1 MIKIMK
7 QSKYII
13 IGCLSLMLG
22 FSSCEMKDELLGD
35 KETATQMGT
44 LEVDLASVY
53 NNGEIV
59 IGRAGNT
66 ATDNGETE
74 GSFSE
79 EDTNVDNYTLIITN
93 TDTQT
98 EVEKG
103 LVKDLKGEDGKLS
116 FPLEAG
122 KYNVKAYNYDG
133 ANVNV
138 STRPYFEGSTDF
150 TIEGGKG
157 ASVPLTCK
165 LACVEV
171 ALKLTE
177 SFTYAFKDDYSI
189 TVDNGDG
196 ANKIFNKGNIGTKY
210 YFKTPANKNSL
221 TVSVKATSKE
231 GNPIDMKYNV
241 QKPGDAEGNL
251 ANLEG
256 GDAFLINLTEA
267 GATDSY
273 VQIGISVDLTFTPDG
288 SSFEIPIENITGGDI
303 TVTPPDSG
311 GDTGGGDTPS
321 DENTLTVTGI
331 PQTYNLSI
339 SDLLSGAAQMPTI
352 EVNISTSLNGSS
364 DGIKSL
370 KVSIS
375 STNTTFSDILLK
387 EMDLD
392 TPFDLCNLE
401 GRQAKTELIGLLLDS
416 STYEQLHSGTL
427 KSYPFAVTNLVG
439 LLVEQSLIGTHTF
452 NLTISDGKS
461 TKSGALTVVVK

>member
-59 IGRAGNT
+59 VGRANNT
-66 ATDNGETE
+66 ATDNGDVE

-93 TDTQT
+93 TETQT

-103 LVKDLKGEDGKLS
+103 LVKELKGEDGKLS

-177 SFTYAFKDDYSI
+177 SFTNAFKDDYSI

-196 ANKIFNKGNIGTKY
+196 ANQIFNKDNIGTKY

-221 TVSVKATSKE
+221 TVSVKATSVE
-231 GNPIDMKYNV
+231 GNPIDMKYTV

-267 GATDSY
+267 GATDSH
-273 VQIGISVDLTFTPDG
+273 VQIGISVDLTFTSDG

-303 TVTPPDSG
+303 TVTPPSG
-311 GDTGGGDTPS
+311 GGGNTPAAGITFTGLPATYNCVNGDKTIAGLQDVYIKVS
-321 DENTLTVTGI
+321 ENSTGI
-331 PQTYNLSI
+331 KNLNVTI
-339 SDLLSGAAQMPTI
+339 SGAI
-352 EVNISTSLNGSS
+352 ESLLGMVPSLTSS
-364 DGIKSL
+364 
-370 KVSIS
+370 
-375 STNTTFSDILLK
+375 FDI
-387 EMDLD
+387 
-392 TPFDLCNLE
+392 CNLDE
-401 GRQAKTELIGLLLDS
+401 GVKTALVGLGLITEEDY
-416 STYEQLHSGTL
+416 TNLHAGTL
-427 KSYPFAVTNLVG
+427 KEFTFSLSG
-439 LLVEQSLIGTHTF
+439 LLVLVPQATTGTSTF
-452 NLTISDGKS
+452 NLSVNDGV
-461 TKSGALTVVVK
+461 TTSGGNITVNVSAAGGE

>member
-1 MIKIMK
+1 MK

-196 ANKIFNKGNIGTKY
+196 ANQIFNKDNIGTKY

-221 TVSVKATSKE
+221 TVSVKATSVE
-231 GNPIDMKYNV
+231 GNPIDMGYTV

-303 TVTPPDSG
+303 TVTPPSG
-311 GDTGGGDTPS
+311 GDEPGGGDTPAAGITFTGLPATYNCAFG
-321 DENTLTVTGI
+321 DETIAGLQNVVINVSENSTGI
-331 PQTYNLSI
+331 KNLNVTI
-339 SDLLSGAAQMPTI
+339 SGAI
-352 EVNISTSLNGSS
+352 ESLLGMVPSLTSS
-364 DGIKSL
+364 
-370 KVSIS
+370 
-375 STNTTFSDILLK
+375 FDI
-387 EMDLD
+387 
-392 TPFDLCNLE
+392 CNLDD
-401 GRQAKTELIGLLLDS
+401 GVKSALVGLGLITEEDY
-416 STYEQLHSGTL
+416 TNLHAGTL
-427 KSYPFAVTNLVG
+427 KEFTFSLSG
-439 LLVEQSLIGTHTF
+439 LLVLVPKVTTGTSTFSLSV
-452 NLTISDGKS
+452 NDGV
-461 TKSGALTVVVK
+461 TTSGGNITVNVSAAGGE

>member
-59 IGRAGNT
+59 VGRANNT
-66 ATDNGETE
+66 ATDNGDVE

-93 TDTQT
+93 TETQT

-103 LVKDLKGEDGKLS
+103 LVKELKGEDGKLS

-138 STRPYFEGSTDF
+138 SERPYFEGSTDF
-150 TIEGGKG
+150 TIEGGKS

-171 ALKLTE
+171 ALKLTK
-177 SFTYAFKDDYSI
+177 SFKEAFKDDYAI

-196 ANKIFNKGNIGTKY
+196 ASDVFTKDNIDTKL

-221 TVSVKATSKE
+221 NVSVKATSKE
-231 GNPIDMKYNV
+231 GNPIDMKYTV

-267 GATDSY
+267 GATDSH
-273 VQIGISVDLTFTPDG
+273 VQIGISVDLTFTSDG

-303 TVTPPDSG
+303 TVTPPSG
-311 GDTGGGDTPS
+311 GDEPGGGDTPAAGITFTGLPATYNCVNGDKTIAGLQDVYIKVS
-321 DENTLTVTGI
+321 ENSTGI
-331 PQTYNLSI
+331 KNLNVTI
-339 SDLLSGAAQMPTI
+339 SGAI
-352 EVNISTSLNGSS
+352 ESLLGMVPSLTSS
-364 DGIKSL
+364 
-370 KVSIS
+370 
-375 STNTTFSDILLK
+375 FDI
-387 EMDLD
+387 
-392 TPFDLCNLE
+392 CNLDD
-401 GRQAKTELIGLLLDS
+401 GVKSALVGLKLITEED
-416 STYEQLHSGTL
+416 YANLHAGTL
-427 KSYPFAVTNLVG
+427 KEFTFSLSG
-439 LLVEQSLIGTHTF
+439 LLVLVPQVTTGTSTFSLSV
-452 NLTISDGKS
+452 NDGV
-461 TKSGALTVVVK
+461 TTSGGNITVNVSAAGGE

>member
-35 KETATQMGT
+35 KETATPMGT

-59 IGRAGNT
+59 VGRANNT
-66 ATDNGETE
+66 ATDNGDVE

-138 STRPYFEGSTDF
+138 SERPYFEGSTDF

-165 LACVEV
+165 LACIEV
-171 ALKLTE
+171 ALKLTD
-177 SFTYAFKDDYSI
+177 SFKEAFKDDYSI
-189 TVDNGDG
+189 VVDNGDG
-196 ANKIFNKGNIGTKY
+196 VNYEFTNANIGTKY

-221 TVSVKATSKE
+221 NVSVKATSVE
-231 GNPIDMKYNV
+231 DNPIDMKYNV

-267 GATDSY
+267 GATDSH
-273 VQIGISVDLTFTPDG
+273 VQIGISVDLTFTSDG

-303 TVTPPDSG
+303 TVTPPSG
-311 GDTGGGDTPS
+311 GDEPGGGDTPAAGITFTGLPATYNCVS
-321 DENTLTVTGI
+321 GDKTIAGLQDVYIKVSENSTGI
-331 PQTYNLSI
+331 KNLNVTI
-339 SDLLSGAAQMPTI
+339 SGAI
-352 EVNISTSLNGSS
+352 ESLLGVVSLPSS
-364 DGIKSL
+364 
-370 KVSIS
+370 
-375 STNTTFSDILLK
+375 FDI
-387 EMDLD
+387 
-392 TPFDLCNLE
+392 CNLDD
-401 GRQAKTELIGLLLDS
+401 GVKSALVGLGLITEEDY
-416 STYEQLHSGTL
+416 TNLHAGTL
-427 KSYPFAVTNLVG
+427 KEFTFSLSG
-439 LLVEQSLIGTHTF
+439 LLVLVPKVTTGTSTFSLSV
-452 NLTISDGKS
+452 NDGV
-461 TKSGALTVVVK
+461 TTSGGDITVNVSAAAGE

>member
-59 IGRAGNT
+59 VGRANNT
-66 ATDNGETE
+66 ATDNGDVE

-138 STRPYFEGSTDF
+138 SERPYFEGSTDF

-165 LACVEV
+165 LACIEV
-171 ALKLTE
+171 ALKLTY
-177 SFTYAFKDDYSI
+177 SFKEAFKDDYAI

-196 ANKIFNKGNIGTKY
+196 ASDVFTKDKIDTKL

-221 TVSVKATSKE
+221 NVSVKATSKE
-231 GNPIDMKYNV
+231 GNPIEMKYTV

-303 TVTPPDSG
+303 TVTPPSGGGGNTPAAGITFTGLPATYNCIKGDQTIAGLQNVRIQTANGIKKLEVTISGEISTLAGGMLGTLTFDICNLDEGVKTMLVSTLHLITEEDYTKLHAGTCTDYTFNLSGLLVLVPQVTTGTSTFSLSVNDGVTTSG
-311 GDTGGGDTPS
+311 GDI
-321 DENTLTVTGI
+321 TV
-331 PQTYNLSI
+331 NVS
-339 SDLLSGAAQMPTI
+339 AA
-352 EVNISTSLNGSS
+352 
-364 DGIKSL
+364 
-370 KVSIS
+370 
-375 STNTTFSDILLK
+375 
-387 EMDLD
+387 
-392 TPFDLCNLE
+392 E
-401 GRQAKTELIGLLLDS
+401 GE
-416 STYEQLHSGTL
+416 
-427 KSYPFAVTNLVG
+427 
-439 LLVEQSLIGTHTF
+439 
-452 NLTISDGKS
+452 
-461 TKSGALTVVVK
+461 

>member
-1 MIKIMK
+1 MK

-59 IGRAGNT
+59 VGRANNT
-66 ATDNGETE
+66 ATDNGDVE

-133 ANVNV
+133 ANVTT
-138 STRPYFEGSTDF
+138 SERPYFEGLTDF

-165 LACVEV
+165 LACIEV
-171 ALKLTE
+171 ALKLTD
-177 SFTYAFKDDYSI
+177 SFKKAFKDDYSI
-189 TVDNGDG
+189 VVDNGDG
-196 ANKIFNKGNIGTKY
+196 ASDVFTKDNIDTKL

-221 TVSVKATSKE
+221 NVSVKATSKE
-231 GNPIDMKYNV
+231 GNPIDMKYTV

-303 TVTPPDSG
+303 TVTPPSG
-311 GDTGGGDTPS
+311 GGGNTPAAGITFTGLPATYNCMHGGSIEGVQDVRIQTS
-321 DENTLTVTGI
+321 NGIKNLTVTMDGEIVNALGI
-331 PQTYNLSI
+331 IGMPASFDICNLDETLKAVLTGLPLISEDDYNKLHAGTVTDFTFKVSSLLNMVPTVVI
-339 SDLLSGAAQMPTI
+339 S
-352 EVNISTSLNGSS
+352 GSS
-364 DGIKSL
+364 TFNVSVNDG
-370 KVSIS
+370 VT
-375 STNTTFSDILLK
+375 TN
-387 EMDLD
+387 
-392 TPFDLCNLE
+392 
-401 GRQAKTELIGLLLDS
+401 
-416 STYEQLHSGTL
+416 SGT
-427 KSYPFAVTNLVG
+427 
-439 LLVEQSLIGTHTF
+439 I
-452 NLTISDGKS
+452 
-461 TKSGALTVVVK
+461 TVNVN

>member
-1 MIKIMK
+1 MK
-7 QSKYII
+7 LSKYII

-22 FSSCEMKDELLGD
+22 FSSCEMKDELLGN

-66 ATDNGETE
+66 ATDSGETE
-74 GSFSE
+74 GNFSE

-133 ANVNV
+133 ANVTT
-138 STRPYFEGSTDF
+138 SERPYFEGSTDF

-165 LACVEV
+165 LACIEV
-171 ALKLTE
+171 ALNLTD
-177 SFTYAFKDDYSI
+177 SFKEAFKDDYSI

-196 ANKIFNKGNIGTKY
+196 ASNIFTKDNIGTKL
-210 YFKTPANKNSL
+210 YFKTPVNKNSL
-221 TVSVKATSKE
+221 NVSVKATSVE
-231 GNPIDMKYNV
+231 ENPIDMKYTV
-241 QKPGDAEGNL
+241 QKPDAEGNL

-273 VQIGISVDLTFTPDG
+273 VQIGISVDLTFTPEG
-288 SSFEIPIENITGGDI
+288 SSFEIPIENITGGNI
-303 TVTPPDSG
+303 TVTPPAG
-311 GDTGGGDTPS
+311 GGESGGGDTPAAGI
-321 DENTLTVTGI
+321 TFTGL
-331 PQTYNLSI
+331 PATYNCVNGDQTIAGLQNVRI
-339 SDLLSGAAQMPTI
+339 QAA
-352 EVNISTSLNGSS
+352 
-364 DGIKSL
+364 DGIKKL
-370 KVSIS
+370 EVTIS
-375 STNTTFSDILLK
+375 GEISTLAGGMLGTLTFDI
-387 EMDLD
+387 
-392 TPFDLCNLE
+392 CNLGE
-401 GRQAKTELIGLLLDS
+401 DVKAK
-416 STYEQLHSGTL
+416 
-427 KSYPFAVTNLVG
+427 LVG
-439 LLVEQSLIGTHTF
+439 LELITEEDYTKLHAGTCTDYTF
-452 NLTISDGKS
+452 NLGRLLVLVPQVTTGTSTFNLSVNDGV
-461 TKSGALTVVVK
+461 TTSGGNITVNVSAAGGE

>member
-1 MIKIMK
+1 
-7 QSKYII
+7 
-13 IGCLSLMLG
+13 MLG

-35 KETATQMGT
+35 KETATPMGT

-59 IGRAGNT
+59 VGRANNT
-66 ATDNGETE
+66 ATDNGDVE

-93 TDTQT
+93 TDTKT

-103 LVKDLKGEDGKLS
+103 LVKELKGEDGKLS

-133 ANVNV
+133 SNVNV
-138 STRPYFEGSTDF
+138 SERPYFEGSTDF

-165 LACVEV
+165 LACIEV
-171 ALKLTE
+171 ALKLTD
-177 SFTYAFKDDYSI
+177 SFKEAFKENYSI
-189 TVDNGDG
+189 MVDNGDG
-196 ANKIFNKGNIGTKY
+196 VNYEFTNANIGTKY

-221 TVSVKATSKE
+221 NVSVKATSVE

-303 TVTPPDSG
+303 TVTPPSG
-311 GDTGGGDTPS
+311 GGGNTPAAGITFTGLPATYNCMYGGSIEGVQDVRIQTS
-321 DENTLTVTGI
+321 NGIKNLTVTMDGEI
-331 PQTYNLSI
+331 VNALGTIGMPASFDICNLDETLKAVLTGLPLISEDDYNKLHAGTVTDFTFKVSSLLNMVPTVVI
-339 SDLLSGAAQMPTI
+339 S
-352 EVNISTSLNGSS
+352 GSS
-364 DGIKSL
+364 TFNVSVNDG
-370 KVSIS
+370 VT
-375 STNTTFSDILLK
+375 TN
-387 EMDLD
+387 
-392 TPFDLCNLE
+392 
-401 GRQAKTELIGLLLDS
+401 
-416 STYEQLHSGTL
+416 SGT
-427 KSYPFAVTNLVG
+427 
-439 LLVEQSLIGTHTF
+439 I
-452 NLTISDGKS
+452 
-461 TKSGALTVVVK
+461 TVNVN

>member
-1 MIKIMK
+1 MK

-177 SFTYAFKDDYSI
+177 SFTNAFKDDYSI

-196 ANKIFNKGNIGTKY
+196 ANQIFKKDNIGTKY

-221 TVSVKATSKE
+221 TVSVKATSVE
-231 GNPIDMKYNV
+231 GNPIDMGYTV

-303 TVTPPDSG
+303 TVTPPSG
-311 GDTGGGDTPS
+311 GNTGGNEGGGGSDTS
-321 DENTLTVTGI
+321 EGI
-331 PQTYNLSI
+331 TFKGLPATYSATAGSESI
-339 SDLLSGAAQMPTI
+339 DGLQDVVINVS
-352 EVNISTSLNGSS
+352 STST
-364 DGIKSL
+364 GIKSL
-370 KVSIS
+370 QVSI
-375 STNTTFSDILLK
+375 TGDIVPMLNIPGVM
-387 EMDLD
+387 EI
-392 TPFDLCNLE
+392 PESFDLCNLDE
-401 GRQAKTELIGLLLDS
+401 TLQTTIIDVLHLISSQDYNGLHAGTIKEFTVKLGDLLTLVPGVTS
-416 STYEQLHSGTL
+416 SGTQSVFTL
-427 KSYPFAVTNLVG
+427 SVDDGITTN
-439 LLVEQSLIGTHTF
+439 
-452 NLTISDGKS
+452 
-461 TKSGALTVVVK
+461 SGSITVNVN

>member
-1 MIKIMK
+1 MK

-177 SFTYAFKDDYSI
+177 SFTNAFKDDYSI

-196 ANKIFNKGNIGTKY
+196 ANQIFKKDNIGTKY

-221 TVSVKATSKE
+221 TVSVKATSVE
-231 GNPIDMKYNV
+231 GNPIDMGYTV

-267 GATDSY
+267 GATDSH
-273 VQIGISVDLTFTPDG
+273 VQIGISVDLTFTSDG

-303 TVTPPDSG
+303 TVTPPSG
-311 GDTGGGDTPS
+311 GDEPGGGDTPAAGITFTGLPATYNCVNGDKTIAGLQDVYIKVS
-321 DENTLTVTGI
+321 ENSTGI
-331 PQTYNLSI
+331 KNLNVTI
-339 SDLLSGAAQMPTI
+339 SGAI
-352 EVNISTSLNGSS
+352 ESLLGMVPSLTSS
-364 DGIKSL
+364 
-370 KVSIS
+370 
-375 STNTTFSDILLK
+375 FDI
-387 EMDLD
+387 
-392 TPFDLCNLE
+392 CNLDE
-401 GRQAKTELIGLLLDS
+401 GVKTALVGLGLITEEDY
-416 STYEQLHSGTL
+416 TNLHAGTL
-427 KSYPFAVTNLVG
+427 KEFTFSLSG
-439 LLVEQSLIGTHTF
+439 LLVLVPQATTGTSTF
-452 NLTISDGKS
+452 NLSVNDGV
-461 TKSGALTVVVK
+461 TTSGGNITVNVSAAGGE

>member
-1 MIKIMK
+1 MK

-13 IGCLSLMLG
+13 MGCLSLMLG
-22 FSSCEMKDELLGD
+22 FSSCEMKDELLGE
-35 KETATQMGT
+35 KGQGTEMGT
-44 LEVDLASVY
+44 LEVDLSAVY
-53 NNGEIV
+53 TNGEIV
-59 IGRAGNT
+59 VGRANNT

-79 EDTNVDNYTLIITN
+79 EDTNTDNYTLIITN
-93 TDTQT
+93 TETQA
-98 EVEKG
+98 EVGKG
-103 LVKDLKGEDGKLS
+103 LVKELKDENGKLS
-116 FPLEAG
+116 FPLESG

-157 ASVPLTCK
+157 ASVPLECK

-171 ALKLTE
+171 AFHLTKD
-177 SFTYAFKDDYSI
+177 FTDAFKDDYSI
-189 TVDNGDG
+189 TVNNGDG
-196 ANKIFNKGNIGTKY
+196 ANQIFNKDNINTKY

-221 TVSVKATSKE
+221 TVSIKATSVE
-231 GNPIDMKYNV
+231 DNPIAMNYTV

-273 VQIGISVDLTFTPDG
+273 VQIGISVDLTFTQDG
-288 SSFEIPIENITGGDI
+288 SSFEIPFENITGEDI
-303 TVTPPDSG
+303 TVNPPSGG

-321 DENTLTVTGI
+321 GENTLTVTGI

-375 STNTTFSDILLK
+375 STNETFTNVLLK
-387 EMDLD
+387 GMDLD

>member
-177 SFTYAFKDDYSI
+177 SFTNAFKDDYSI

-196 ANKIFNKGNIGTKY
+196 ANQIFKKDNIGTKY

-221 TVSVKATSKE
+221 TVSVKATSVE
-231 GNPIDMKYNV
+231 GNPIDMGYTV

-267 GATDSY
+267 GATDSH
-273 VQIGISVDLTFTPDG
+273 VQIGISVDLTFTSDG

-303 TVTPPDSG
+303 TVTPPSG
-311 GDTGGGDTPS
+311 GDEPGGGDTPAAGITFTGLPATYNCVNGDQTIAGLQDVYIKVS
-321 DENTLTVTGI
+321 ENSTGI
-331 PQTYNLSI
+331 KNLNVTI
-339 SDLLSGAAQMPTI
+339 SGAI
-352 EVNISTSLNGSS
+352 ESLLGMVPSLTSS
-364 DGIKSL
+364 
-370 KVSIS
+370 
-375 STNTTFSDILLK
+375 FDI
-387 EMDLD
+387 
-392 TPFDLCNLE
+392 CNLDE
-401 GRQAKTELIGLLLDS
+401 GVKTALVGLGLITEEDY
-416 STYEQLHSGTL
+416 TNLHAGTL
-427 KSYPFAVTNLVG
+427 KEFTFSLSG
-439 LLVEQSLIGTHTF
+439 LLVLVPQATTGTSTF
-452 NLTISDGKS
+452 NLSVNDGV
-461 TKSGALTVVVK
+461 TTSGGNITVNVSAAGGE

>member
-221 TVSVKATSKE
+221 TVSVKATSVE

-303 TVTPPDSG
+303 TVTPPSG
-311 GDTGGGDTPS
+311 GDEPGGDTPS
-321 DENTLTVTGI
+321 GENTLTVTGI
-331 PQTYNLSI
+331 PATYNLTLTGSVPEI
-339 SDLLSGAAQMPTI
+339 AVHM
-352 EVNISTSLNGSS
+352 STTAE
-364 DGIKSL
+364 GIKSL
-370 KVSIS
+370 RVSIDS
-375 STNTTFSDILLK
+375 DNQTFLGLLEGMSLEK
-387 EMDLD
+387 
-392 TPFDLCNLE
+392 PFDLCDLE
-401 GRQAKTELIGLLLDS
+401 EKTETKSNLIDVGLIS
-416 STYEQLHSGTL
+416 EESYAELHSGSL
-427 KSYPFAVTNLVG
+427 KSYDFIVTQLVSLLPTTG
-439 LLVEQSLIGTHTF
+439 LTGTHTF
-452 NLTISDGKS
+452 NLTISDGVSEK
-461 TKSGALTVVVK
+461 TGALTVNVN

>member
-1 MIKIMK
+1 MK

-133 ANVNV
+133 ANVTT
-138 STRPYFEGSTDF
+138 SERPYFEGSTDF

-165 LACVEV
+165 LACIEV
-171 ALKLTE
+171 ALKLTD
-177 SFTYAFKDDYSI
+177 SFKKAFKDDYAI

-196 ANKIFNKGNIGTKY
+196 ASDVFTKDNIDTKL

-221 TVSVKATSKE
+221 NVSVKATSKE

-273 VQIGISVDLTFTPDG
+273 IQKIEISVDLTFTQDG
-288 SSFEIPIENITGGDI
+288 SSFEIPFENITGEDI
-303 TVTPPDSG
+303 TVTPPD
-311 GDTGGGDTPS
+311 GGGTNPPS
-321 DENTLTVTGI
+321 GENTLTVTGI
-331 PQTYNLSI
+331 PQTYNLTLTGTVPEI
-339 SDLLSGAAQMPTI
+339 AVHMETT
-352 EVNISTSLNGSS
+352 EE
-364 DGIKSL
+364 GIKSL
-370 KVSIS
+370 LVSIDS
-375 STNTTFSDILLK
+375 DNDTFLGLLAGMSLG
-387 EMDLD
+387 E
-392 TPFDLCNLE
+392 PFDLCDLEAKPDTKSNLITVGLISE
-401 GRQAKTELIGLLLDS
+401 DSYAK
-416 STYEQLHSGTL
+416 LHSGSL
-427 KSYPFAVTNLVG
+427 KSYDFIVTQLVG
-439 LLVEQSLIGTHTF
+439 LLPSTGLTGTHTF
-452 NLTISDGKS
+452 NLTISDGVTEK
-461 TKSGALTVVVK
+461 TGALTVNVN

>member
-59 IGRAGNT
+59 VGRANNT
-66 ATDNGETE
+66 ATDNGDVE

-133 ANVNV
+133 ANVTT
-138 STRPYFEGSTDF
+138 SERPYFEGSTDF

-165 LACVEV
+165 LACIEV
-171 ALKLTE
+171 ALKLTD
-177 SFTYAFKDDYSI
+177 SFKKAFKDDYVI

-196 ANKIFNKGNIGTKY
+196 ASDVFTKDNIDTKL

-221 TVSVKATSKE
+221 NVSVKATSKE
-231 GNPIDMKYNV
+231 GNPIDMKYTV

-267 GATDSY
+267 GATDSH
-273 VQIGISVDLTFTPDG
+273 VQIGISVDLTFTSDG

-303 TVTPPDSG
+303 TVTPPSG
-311 GDTGGGDTPS
+311 GDEPGGGDTPAAGITFTGLPATYNCVNGDQTIAGLQNVRIQTANGIKKLEVTIS
-321 DENTLTVTGI
+321 GEISTLAGGMLGTLT
-331 PQTYNLSI
+331 
-339 SDLLSGAAQMPTI
+339 
-352 EVNISTSLNGSS
+352 
-364 DGIKSL
+364 
-370 KVSIS
+370 
-375 STNTTFSDILLK
+375 FDI
-387 EMDLD
+387 
-392 TPFDLCNLE
+392 CNLDE
-401 GRQAKTELIGLLLDS
+401 DVKAK
-416 STYEQLHSGTL
+416 
-427 KSYPFAVTNLVG
+427 LVG
-439 LLVEQSLIGTHTF
+439 LQLITEEDYAKLQLGTCVDYTF
-452 NLTISDGKS
+452 NLGELLVLVPQVTIGTSTFNLSVNDGV
-461 TKSGALTVVVK
+461 TTSGGNITVNVSAAGGE

>member
-1 MIKIMK
+1 MK

-59 IGRAGNT
+59 VGRANNT
-66 ATDNGETE
+66 ATDNGDVE

-93 TDTQT
+93 TETQT

-103 LVKDLKGEDGKLS
+103 LVKELKGEDGKLS

-138 STRPYFEGSTDF
+138 SERPYFEGSTDF
-150 TIEGGKG
+150 TIEGGKS

-171 ALKLTE
+171 ALKLTK
-177 SFTYAFKDDYSI
+177 SFKEAFKDDYAI
-189 TVDNGDG
+189 TVDNGES
-196 ANKIFNKGNIGTKY
+196 ANKIFKKENIGIKS

-221 TVSVKATSKE
+221 KVSVKATSVE
-231 GNPIDMKYNV
+231 GNPINDLVFNV

-251 ANLEG
+251 ANLED

-267 GATDSY
+267 GATDSH
-273 VQIGISVDLTFTPDG
+273 VQIGISVDLTFTSDG

-303 TVTPPDSG
+303 TVTPPSG
-311 GDTGGGDTPS
+311 GDEPGGGDTPA
-321 DENTLTVTGI
+321 TLIVTGI
-331 PQTYNLSI
+331 PQTYNLSV
-339 SDLLSGAAQMPTI
+339 SALAGGAEMPNV
-352 EVNISTSLNGSS
+352 EVVISTSN
-364 DGIKSL
+364 GIKSL
-370 KVSIS
+370 IVSIDGDQKFMGMLS
-375 STNTTFSDILLK
+375 A
-387 EMDLD
+387 MDLAE
-392 TPFDLCNLE
+392 PFDLCNLE
-401 GRQAKTELIGLLLDS
+401 DRSTAKDQLLTLRLINDES
-416 STYEQLHSGTL
+416 YAQLHSGQTTA
-427 KSYPFAVTNLVG
+427 YTFAVTSLVRI
-439 LLVEQSLIGTHTF
+439 LPSTNLIGTFTF
-452 NLTISDGKS
+452 NLTISDGVS
-461 TKSGALTVVVK
+461 TKEGALIVNVTE

>member
-93 TDTQT
+93 TETQT

-103 LVKDLKGEDGKLS
+103 LVKELKGEDGKLS

-177 SFTYAFKDDYSI
+177 SFTNAFKDDYSI

-196 ANKIFNKGNIGTKY
+196 ASDVFTKDNIDTKL

-221 TVSVKATSKE
+221 NVSVKATSKE
-231 GNPIDMKYNV
+231 GNPIDMKYTV

-251 ANLEG
+251 ANLED

-267 GATDSY
+267 GATESH
-273 VQIGISVDLTFTPDG
+273 VHIGISVELTFTPEG

-303 TVTPPDSG
+303 TVTPPSG
-311 GDTGGGDTPS
+311 GDEPGGGDTPA
-321 DENTLTVTGI
+321 TLKVTGI
-331 PQTYNLSI
+331 PQTYNLSV
-339 SDLLSGAAQMPTI
+339 SALAGGAEMPNV
-352 EVNISTSLNGSS
+352 EVGISTSN
-364 DGIKSL
+364 GIKSL
-370 KVSIS
+370 IVSIDGDQ
-375 STNTTFSDILLK
+375 TFMGLLSA
-387 EMDLD
+387 MDLAK
-392 TPFDLCNLE
+392 PFDLCNLE
-401 GRQAKTELIGLLLDS
+401 DRSTAKTQLLSLHLIDDKS
-416 STYEQLHSGTL
+416 YAQLHSGQTTA
-427 KSYPFAVTNLVG
+427 YTFAVTSLVRI
-439 LLVEQSLIGTHTF
+439 LPSTNLIGTFTF
-452 NLTISDGKS
+452 NLTISDGVS
-461 TKSGALTVVVK
+461 TKEGALIVNVTE

>member
-93 TDTQT
+93 TDTKT

-103 LVKDLKGEDGKLS
+103 LVKELKGEDGKLS

-133 ANVNV
+133 SNVNV
-138 STRPYFEGSTDF
+138 SERPYFEGSTDF

-165 LACVEV
+165 LACIEV
-171 ALKLTE
+171 ALKLTD
-177 SFTYAFKDDYSI
+177 SFKEAFKENYSI
-189 TVDNGDG
+189 MVDNGDG
-196 ANKIFNKGNIGTKY
+196 VNYEFTNANIGTKY

-221 TVSVKATSKE
+221 NVSVKATSVE

-303 TVTPPDSG
+303 TVTPPSG
-311 GDTGGGDTPS
+311 GDEPGGGDTPAAGITFTGLPATYNCVNGDKTIAGLQDVYIKVS
-321 DENTLTVTGI
+321 ENSTGI
-331 PQTYNLSI
+331 KNLNVTI
-339 SDLLSGAAQMPTI
+339 SGAT
-352 EVNISTSLNGSS
+352 ESLLGMVQLPSS
-364 DGIKSL
+364 
-370 KVSIS
+370 
-375 STNTTFSDILLK
+375 FDI
-387 EMDLD
+387 
-392 TPFDLCNLE
+392 CNLDK
-401 GRQAKTELIGLLLDS
+401 GVKTALVGLGLITEEDY
-416 STYEQLHSGTL
+416 TNLHAGTL
-427 KSYPFAVTNLVG
+427 KEFTFKLGG
-439 LLVEQSLIGTHTF
+439 LLVLVPQTTTGTSTF
-452 NLTISDGKS
+452 NLSVNDGV
-461 TKSGALTVVVK
+461 TTSGGNITVNVSAAVGGE

>member
-35 KETATQMGT
+35 KETATPMGT

-59 IGRAGNT
+59 VGRANNT
-66 ATDNGETE
+66 ATDNGDVE

-93 TDTQT
+93 TDTKT

-103 LVKDLKGEDGKLS
+103 LVKELKGEDGKLS

-133 ANVNV
+133 SNVNV
-138 STRPYFEGSTDF
+138 SERPYFEGSTDF

-165 LACVEV
+165 LACIEV
-171 ALKLTE
+171 ALKLTD
-177 SFTYAFKDDYSI
+177 SFKEAFKENYSI
-189 TVDNGDG
+189 MVDNGDG
-196 ANKIFNKGNIGTKY
+196 VNYEFTNANIGTKY

-221 TVSVKATSKE
+221 NVSVKATSVE
-231 GNPIDMKYNV
+231 GNPIDMGYTV

-303 TVTPPDSG
+303 TVTPPSG
-311 GDTGGGDTPS
+311 GGGNTPAAGITFTGLPATYNCMHGGSIEGVQDVRIQTS
-321 DENTLTVTGI
+321 NGIKNLTVTMDGEI
-331 PQTYNLSI
+331 VNALGTIGMPASFDICNLDETLKAVLTGLPLISEDDYNKLHAGTVTDFTFKVSSLLNMVPTVVI
-339 SDLLSGAAQMPTI
+339 S
-352 EVNISTSLNGSS
+352 GSS
-364 DGIKSL
+364 TFNVSVNDG
-370 KVSIS
+370 VT
-375 STNTTFSDILLK
+375 TN
-387 EMDLD
+387 
-392 TPFDLCNLE
+392 
-401 GRQAKTELIGLLLDS
+401 
-416 STYEQLHSGTL
+416 SGT
-427 KSYPFAVTNLVG
+427 
-439 LLVEQSLIGTHTF
+439 I
-452 NLTISDGKS
+452 
-461 TKSGALTVVVK
+461 TVNVN

>member
-59 IGRAGNT
+59 VGRANNT
-66 ATDNGETE
+66 ATDNGDVE

-133 ANVNV
+133 SNVNV
-138 STRPYFEGSTDF
+138 SERPYFEGSTDF

-165 LACVEV
+165 LACIEV
-171 ALKLTE
+171 ALNLTD
-177 SFTYAFKDDYSI
+177 SFKDSFKDDYSI
-189 TVDNGDG
+189 VVDNGDG
-196 ANKIFNKGNIGTKY
+196 VNHEFTNANIGTKY

-221 TVSVKATSKE
+221 NVSVKATSLE
-231 GNPIDMKYNV
+231 DNPIDMKYTV

-267 GATDSY
+267 GATDSH
-273 VQIGISVDLTFTPDG
+273 VQIGISVDLTFTSDG

-303 TVTPPDSG
+303 TVTPPSG
-311 GDTGGGDTPS
+311 GDEPGGGDTPAAGI
-321 DENTLTVTGI
+321 TFTGL
-331 PQTYNLSI
+331 PATYSATAGSESI
-339 SDLLSGAAQMPTI
+339 DGLQDVVINVS
-352 EVNISTSLNGSS
+352 STST
-364 DGIKSL
+364 GIKSL
-370 KVSIS
+370 QVSITGAIVPMLNIPGVMEIPES
-375 STNTTFSDILLK
+375 
-387 EMDLD
+387 
-392 TPFDLCNLE
+392 FDLCNLDE
-401 GRQAKTELIGLLLDS
+401 TLQTTIIDVLHLISSEDYNGLHAGTIKKFTVKLGDLLTLVPGVTS
-416 STYEQLHSGTL
+416 SGTQSVFTL
-427 KSYPFAVTNLVG
+427 SVDDGITTN
-439 LLVEQSLIGTHTF
+439 
-452 NLTISDGKS
+452 
-461 TKSGALTVVVK
+461 SGSITVNVN

>member
-1 MIKIMK
+1 MK

-79 EDTNVDNYTLIITN
+79 EDMNVDNYTLIITN

-133 ANVNV
+133 ANVTT
-138 STRPYFEGSTDF
+138 SERPYFEGSTDF

-165 LACVEV
+165 LACIEV
-171 ALKLTE
+171 ALKLTD
-177 SFTYAFKDDYSI
+177 SFKKAFKDDYSI
-189 TVDNGDG
+189 VVDNGDG
-196 ANKIFNKGNIGTKY
+196 ASDVFTKDNIDTKL

-221 TVSVKATSKE
+221 NVSVKATSKE
-231 GNPIDMKYNV
+231 GNPIDMKYTV

-273 VQIGISVDLTFTPDG
+273 VQIGISVDLTFTQDG
-288 SSFEIPIENITGGDI
+288 SSFEIPFENITGEDI
-303 TVTPPDSG
+303 TVNPPSGG

-321 DENTLTVTGI
+321 GGITFTGLPATYNCTEGDKTIQGLQDVVITVSSTSTGIKNLNVKMSGAIVDLLGMVKLPAEFDICNLDEDLKTTLTGMQLFTEEDYNGLHAGTIKTFTFKLGSLLVLVPQVTKANTQSI
-331 PQTYNLSI
+331 FNLSVN
-339 SDLLSGAAQMPTI
+339 DGVTTNSGNIT
-352 EVNISTSLNGSS
+352 VNISAA
-364 DGIKSL
+364 
-370 KVSIS
+370 
-375 STNTTFSDILLK
+375 
-387 EMDLD
+387 
-392 TPFDLCNLE
+392 E
-401 GRQAKTELIGLLLDS
+401 GE
-416 STYEQLHSGTL
+416 
-427 KSYPFAVTNLVG
+427 
-439 LLVEQSLIGTHTF
+439 
-452 NLTISDGKS
+452 
-461 TKSGALTVVVK
+461 

>member
-59 IGRAGNT
+59 VGRANNT
-66 ATDNGETE
+66 ATDNGDVE

-133 ANVNV
+133 ANVTT
-138 STRPYFEGSTDF
+138 SERPYFEGLTDF

-165 LACVEV
+165 LACIEV
-171 ALKLTE
+171 ALKLTD
-177 SFTYAFKDDYSI
+177 SFKEVFKDDYAI

-196 ANKIFNKGNIGTKY
+196 ASDVFTKDKIDTKL

-221 TVSVKATSKE
+221 NVSVKATSKE
-231 GNPIDMKYNV
+231 GNPIDMKYTV

-303 TVTPPDSG
+303 TVTPPSG
-311 GDTGGGDTPS
+311 GGGNTPAAGITFTGLPATYNCVSGDQTIAGLQNVRIQTANGIKKLEVTISGEISTLAGGMLG
-321 DENTLTVTGI
+321 TLT
-331 PQTYNLSI
+331 
-339 SDLLSGAAQMPTI
+339 
-352 EVNISTSLNGSS
+352 
-364 DGIKSL
+364 
-370 KVSIS
+370 
-375 STNTTFSDILLK
+375 FDI
-387 EMDLD
+387 
-392 TPFDLCNLE
+392 CNLDE
-401 GRQAKTELIGLLLDS
+401 DVKAK
-416 STYEQLHSGTL
+416 
-427 KSYPFAVTNLVG
+427 LVG
-439 LLVEQSLIGTHTF
+439 LQLITEEDYAKLQLGTCVDYTF
-452 NLTISDGKS
+452 NLGELLVLVPQVTIGTSTFNLSVNDGV
-461 TKSGALTVVVK
+461 TTSGGNITVNVSAAGGE

>member
-22 FSSCEMKDELLGD
+22 FSSCEMKDELVGD

-59 IGRAGNT
+59 VGRANNT
-66 ATDNGETE
+66 ATDNGDVE

-138 STRPYFEGSTDF
+138 SERPYFEGSTDF

-165 LACVEV
+165 LACIEV
-171 ALKLTE
+171 ALKLTD
-177 SFTYAFKDDYSI
+177 SFKEAFKDNYSI
-189 TVDNGDG
+189 MVDNGDG
-196 ANKIFNKGNIGTKY
+196 VNYEFTNANIGTKY

-221 TVSVKATSKE
+221 NVSVKATSEE
-231 GNPIDMKYNV
+231 GNPIDMKYTV

-303 TVTPPDSG
+303 TVTPPSG
-311 GDTGGGDTPS
+311 GDEPGSGDTPAAGITFTGLPATYNCVNGDQTIAGLQNVRIQTANGIKKLEVTIS
-321 DENTLTVTGI
+321 GEISTLAGGMLGTLT
-331 PQTYNLSI
+331 
-339 SDLLSGAAQMPTI
+339 
-352 EVNISTSLNGSS
+352 
-364 DGIKSL
+364 
-370 KVSIS
+370 
-375 STNTTFSDILLK
+375 FDI
-387 EMDLD
+387 
-392 TPFDLCNLE
+392 CNLDE
-401 GRQAKTELIGLLLDS
+401 DVKAK
-416 STYEQLHSGTL
+416 
-427 KSYPFAVTNLVG
+427 LVG
-439 LLVEQSLIGTHTF
+439 LQLITEEDYAKLQLGTCVDYTF
-452 NLTISDGKS
+452 NLGELLVLVPQVTIGTSTFNLSVNDGV
-461 TKSGALTVVVK
+461 TTSGGNITVNVSAAGGE

>member
-1 MIKIMK
+1 MK

-66 ATDNGETE
+66 ATDNGGTE

-177 SFTYAFKDDYSI
+177 SFTNAFKDDYSI

-196 ANKIFNKGNIGTKY
+196 ANQIFKKDNIGTKY

-221 TVSVKATSKE
+221 TVSVKATSVE
-231 GNPIDMKYNV
+231 GNPIDMGYTV

-303 TVTPPDSG
+303 TVTPPSG
-311 GDTGGGDTPS
+311 GGGNTPAAGITFTGLPATYNCVNGDKTIAGLQDVYIKVS
-321 DENTLTVTGI
+321 ENSTGI
-331 PQTYNLSI
+331 KNLNVTI
-339 SDLLSGAAQMPTI
+339 SGAI
-352 EVNISTSLNGSS
+352 ESLLGMVQLPSS
-364 DGIKSL
+364 
-370 KVSIS
+370 
-375 STNTTFSDILLK
+375 FDI
-387 EMDLD
+387 
-392 TPFDLCNLE
+392 CNLDE
-401 GRQAKTELIGLLLDS
+401 EVKTTLVGFELITEEDY
-416 STYEQLHSGTL
+416 TNLHAGTL
-427 KSYPFAVTNLVG
+427 KEFTFKLGG
-439 LLVEQSLIGTHTF
+439 LLVLVPQSTTGTSTF
-452 NLTISDGKS
+452 NLSVNDGVI
-461 TKSGALTVVVK
+461 TNGGNITVNVSAAVGGE

>member
-59 IGRAGNT
+59 VGRADET

-93 TDTQT
+93 TETQT

-196 ANKIFNKGNIGTKY
+196 ASQIFTKDVIGTKY
-210 YFKTPANKNSL
+210 YFKTPVNKNSL
-221 TVSVKATSKE
+221 TVSVKATSVE
-231 GNPIDMKYNV
+231 GNPIDMGYTV

-303 TVTPPDSG
+303 TVTPPSG
-311 GDTGGGDTPS
+311 GGGNTPAAGITFTGLPATYNCMHGGSIEGVQDVRIQTS
-321 DENTLTVTGI
+321 NGIKNLTVTM
-331 PQTYNLSI
+331 
-339 SDLLSGAAQMPTI
+339 SGAIVNELGKIGMP
-352 EVNISTSLNGSS
+352 SS
-364 DGIKSL
+364 
-370 KVSIS
+370 
-375 STNTTFSDILLK
+375 FDI
-387 EMDLD
+387 
-392 TPFDLCNLE
+392 CNLD
-401 GRQAKTELIGLLLDS
+401 ELLQG
-416 STYEQLHSGTL
+416 
-427 KSYPFAVTNLVG
+427 VLVG
-439 LLVEQSLIGTHTF
+439 LQLISENDYNQLHEGTVTDFTFKLSSLLNMVPTVVDSGSSSF
-452 NLTISDGKS
+452 NLSVNDGI
-461 TKSGALTVVVK
+461 TTNSGDITVNVSAAGGE